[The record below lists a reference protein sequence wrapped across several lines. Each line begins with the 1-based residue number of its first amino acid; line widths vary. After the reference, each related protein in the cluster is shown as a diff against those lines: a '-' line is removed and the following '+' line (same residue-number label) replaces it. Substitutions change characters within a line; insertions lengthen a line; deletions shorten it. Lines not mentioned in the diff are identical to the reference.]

1 MGWEER
7 NGRMYYY
14 RKKRAGTRVIS
25 EYVGRGDLAEAVAA
39 HDAWTCA
46 LREAEREEWRET
58 RAAELATAAAVDEL
72 SEMCMVLTRAVL
84 LASGHHAHRGQWRR
98 KRGRYEEG

>member
-25 EYVGRGDLAEAVAA
+25 EYIGRGDLAEAVAA
-39 HDAWTCA
+39 HDAWA
-46 LREAEREEWRET
+46 RAEREAEREEWRET
-58 RAAELATAAAVDEL
+58 TAAELETAAAVDHL
-72 SEMCMVLTRAVL
+72 GAMCMVLTRAVL
-84 LASGHHAHRGQWRR
+84 LASGHHTHRGQWRW
-98 KRGRYEEG
+98 KRGR